1 MFMLDHIL
9 NTAQNFERA
18 HGMKPD
24 VIYINPLHFEC
35 LYKLHYGLFHP
46 DQEMAPGFRL
56 VILPASVPV
65 HATTPRPGGMNRDKR
80 RSRKVVHSG
89 ECSEKIG
96 AYAPQGEA

>member
-1 MFMLDHIL
+1 MLDHIL

-65 HATTPRPGGMNRDKR
+65 HPTTPRPSGMNGDKR
-80 RSRKVVHSG
+80 RSIAG
-89 ECSEKIG
+89 NAEKK
-96 AYAPQGEA
+96 